1 MNSSEKKL
9 KKLTSALE
17 NHLSLCHEN
26 VETTCGPLW
35 YKQYYTW
42 TARSKSQ
49 FTNDRIKRILEKYP
63 QSTPSI
69 LTPDQGPVLIMVH
82 GLTSSWSTDSPQ
94 VSDLSWHVSPR
105 PLEFSWNPRKV
116 TRAKYDVEQQYGL
129 KVTEGD
135 VDDVWQVIYS
145 TRWISSLKNRATDCK
160 SCFQKYKNG
169 KITEKRSRLKCEDV
183 VLWWRMNKAVEIT
196 GSG

>member
-69 LTPDQGPVLIMVH
+69 LTPDQGQVLIVVH
-82 GLTSSWSTDSPQ
+82 ELTCQSAGS
-94 VSDLSWHVSPR
+94 LK
-105 PLEFSWNPRKV
+105 FSWNPRKV

>member
-1 MNSSEKKL
+1 M
-9 KKLTSALE
+9 
-17 NHLSLCHEN
+17 
-26 VETTCGPLW
+26 
-35 YKQYYTW
+35 
-42 TARSKSQ
+42 
-49 FTNDRIKRILEKYP
+49 
-63 QSTPSI
+63 
-69 LTPDQGPVLIMVH
+69 
-82 GLTSSWSTDSPQ
+82 
-94 VSDLSWHVSPR
+94 
-105 PLEFSWNPRKV
+105 
-116 TRAKYDVEQQYGL
+116 EQQYGL

-196 GSG
+196 GSGYTKDQLSDYGQNYLMNAVQGSRIILYPEKAANLRQRMLNEDGTNFLRNGISSTLEKIESDETKIGELIKGREVELAEEMKFIKNIIGLLQKLNSMLKNDS